1 MRKLRCREIKQLSQ
15 GQGWGLG
22 LTLVTCELG
31 VAMCLTRASGCDG
44 KCHSGEDVTV
54 IHDVFCFLVS
64 RWRHM

>member
-31 VAMCLTRASGCDG
+31 VAMCLTRASG
-44 KCHSGEDVTV
+44 
-54 IHDVFCFLVS
+54 
-64 RWRHM
+64 M